1 MDESHRSSAP
11 STGGDQAGAP
21 LTPPSDTQHTPGSPR
36 PSDASSPWAAPAA
49 STPSTPAPQAPSGVG
64 HFTPSTAP
72 RDTASFPAAPQ
83 PAAAQPGAAQPGAP
97 QPGVPQQAAPQSA
110 PPYPAGAHQTGA
122 HQPGGHAPQQTGPF
136 PAWTHGGAA
145 HASEGAYATSPLGTL
160 APPRERRRGP
170 VALAI
175 AGGAVVLA
183 LLAGGTGAA
192 VGVAVSDHGGGT
204 GVTIN
209 QQSGTAATNTSQ
221 AGTVEAAATTALKSV
236 VTIQVAASS
245 GSGTGSGVV
254 LDSSGHIVT
263 NNHVV
268 EDAANGGTITV
279 VLSNG
284 QTRSATIVGRD
295 PSSDIAVIKVSNTS
309 GLTPATFAKSSTVK
323 TGQTVIAIGAPL
335 GLSNTVT
342 EGIVSALNRPVRTG
356 SSSDQ
361 NTVIDA
367 VQTDAAI
374 NPGNSGGA
382 LVDLSGRVIG
392 INSAI
397 ATVSSS
403 SGFGGQQESQ
413 SGNIGVGFA
422 IPADTALNVAK
433 QLIQDG
439 TAEHA
444 TLGVSA
450 QDTQAGTGAQIAQ
463 VTSGSAADKAG
474 LKAGD
479 VVTAI
484 GDRRVTD
491 TDGLVAAVR
500 SHSPGESVKVTY
512 TRGGQSATATA
523 TLNSSST

>member
-1 MDESHRSSAP
+1 MDESHRSPAA

-21 LTPPSDTQHTPGSPR
+21 LTPPSDTQHPHGDPR

-49 STPSTPAPQAPSGVG
+49 SPTPAQAGP
-64 HFTPSTAP
+64 HP
-72 RDTASFPAAPQ
+72 TASFPA
-83 PAAAQPGAAQPGAP
+83 GNEGAP
-97 QPGVPQQAAPQSA
+97 SAGVPHQAAPHSA
-110 PPYPAGAHQTGA
+110 PPHLTGAHQTGP
-122 HQPGGHAPQQTGPF
+122 HQTGPF
-136 PAWTHGGAA
+136 PAWTTGGA
-145 HASEGAYATSPLGTL
+145 GPGGPYATSPLGTMT
-160 APPRERRRGP
+160 PPARRRGP
-170 VALAI
+170 VAVAI
-175 AGGAVVLA
+175 AGGALVLA
-183 LLAGGTGAA
+183 LVAGGAGAA
-192 VGVAVSDHGGGT
+192 VGVAVSDHNSGT

-209 QQSGTAATNTSQ
+209 QETGTATTATSQ
-221 AGTVEAAATTALKSV
+221 TGTVEAAATTALKSV
-236 VTIQVAASS
+236 VTIEVTASA

-254 LDSSGHIVT
+254 LDSQGHILT

-268 EDAANGGTITV
+268 EEAANGGTITV
-279 VLSNG
+279 VLPSG
-284 QTRSATIVGRD
+284 ESRTATIVGRD
-295 PSSDIAVIKVSNTS
+295 PSSDIAVIKLGNAA
-309 GLTPATFAKSSTVK
+309 GITPATFARSSTVK
-323 TGQTVIAIGAPL
+323 TGQTVLAIGAPL

-356 SSSDQ
+356 SSADQ
-361 NTVIDA
+361 NTVLDA

-382 LVDLSGRVIG
+382 LVDLNGRVIG

-397 ATVSSS
+397 ATVSGS
-403 SGFGGQQESQ
+403 SGNRGQDSQ

-450 QDTQAGTGAQIAQ
+450 QDTQNGTGAQIAQ
-463 VTSGSAADKAG
+463 VTNGSGADKAG

-500 SHSPGESVKVTY
+500 SHNPGESVRITY
-512 TRGGQSATATA
+512 TRGGQSSTATA